1 MHSYELFWLT
11 SILACVYTLGLVF
24 YRIYLHPLAKFPG
37 PKLAAATG
45 WYETY
50 IDLFRWPQGNFMEDI
65 SKWHR
70 KYGPIVR
77 INPHEIHVCDST
89 WLDTLYTG
97 PAYGKRD
104 KYPPTAYMTGT
115 PRGVFGTV
123 SHELHRLR
131 RGAINPL
138 FSKSGAAAAV
148 PMIYEHT
155 EKLLARIQTQISRD
169 GFAEMRANFL
179 AFATDN
185 VSLYST
191 GKSRALL
198 DDEALATQ
206 WRKSIGNL
214 AEWTLIARHF
224 SWVIPFVLEMPM
236 ALIELVLPRFSRIVG
251 LHRDMLELASDYVEA
266 ASGNNDAKDKSVESQ
281 NVFRMVLSSDQLP
294 PSEKAAN
301 RMSHEGVVMIAAGGE
316 TTARGMTIA
325 LYNILSNKDTVLPK
339 LLQELELVMPDPHSQ
354 PTLKE
359 LESLPW
365 LSAIIK
371 ESLRIMALPTTRF
384 PLVSPREALQYKDWV
399 IPAGTPVSMTI
410 RDVLIDPN
418 IFEKPHEFHPERW
431 LPTNPDLDKLN
442 RYFVPFGRGNRMCIG
457 VSLAYAEMY
466 VCLASIFRRLELDLH
481 DTIHERDILIVRD
494 CFIGE
499 TSPNTKGVRVK
510 YADGKADV

>member
-1 MHSYELFWLT
+1 MPFYDLCWLA
-11 SILACVYTLGLVF
+11 SLLICICTLGLVL

-50 IDLFRWPQGNFMEDI
+50 IDLFQRPQGNFMEEI
-65 SKWHR
+65 SKMHQE
-70 KYGPIVR
+70 YGPIVR
-77 INPHEIHVCDST
+77 INPHEIHICDST

-97 PAYGKRD
+97 PTHGKRD

-115 PRGVFGTV
+115 PRGIFGTV

-131 RGAINPL
+131 RAAINPL
-138 FSKSGAAAAV
+138 FSKSGAVTAV
-148 PMIYEHT
+148 PMIYKHS
-155 EKLLARIQTQISRD
+155 EKLLARIKTQIAHV

-191 GKSRALL
+191 GKSRGLL
-198 DDEALATQ
+198 DDENLAAQ
-206 WRKSIGNL
+206 WKKAIGNL

-224 SWVIPFVLEMPM
+224 SYLIPIVLEMPM
-236 ALIELVLPRFSRIVG
+236 ALIKFILPDFSRIVE
-251 LHRDMLELASDYVEA
+251 LHEDMHELASYHIQLS
-266 ASGNNDAKDKSVESQ
+266 SGKEHTKDELVSPS
-281 NVFRMVLSSDQLP
+281 NVFRMVLSNEQLP
-294 PSEKAAN
+294 PAEKVAN
-301 RMSHEGVVMIAAGGE
+301 RISHEGVVAVAAGGE
-316 TTARGMTIA
+316 TTARALATA
-325 LYNILSNKDTVLPK
+325 LYYILSNRDTVQDK
-339 LLQELELVMPDPHSQ
+339 LQKELEQVMPDPYSQ

-384 PLVSPREALQYKDWV
+384 PLVSPREALRYKEWV
-399 IPAGTPVSMTI
+399 IPAGTPISMTI
-410 RDVLIDPN
+410 RDVLLDTN
-418 IFEKPHEFHPERW
+418 IFERPHEFRPQRW
-431 LPTNPDLDKLN
+431 LATNPDLDKLN

-466 VCLASIFRRLELDLH
+466 VCLACIFRRLKLELY
-481 DTIHERDILIVRD
+481 DTTRERDIDIVRD

-499 TSPNTKGVRVK
+499 TSPSSKGVRVK
-510 YADGKADV
+510 NVDT